1 MKHLRQFLIILLFSF
16 LGEGLKALLP
26 LPVPASIYGLVL
38 LFAALELGI
47 IKLSAVED
55 AGKFLIEIMP
65 VMFVP
70 AGVGLL
76 NAGDVYSGGGGA
88 GRVLERF
95 KADLCA
101 GGCDHV
107 CIHDCGYGDFGKSD
121 TVCNSQKQKGIK
133 Q

>member
-1 MKHLRQFLIILLFSF
+1 MKHLKQFLIILLFSF

-65 VMFVP
+65 
-70 AGVGLL
+70 
-76 NAGDVYSGGGGA
+76 A

-121 TVCNSQKQKGIK
+121 TVCNSQKQKGIRK
-133 Q
+133 

>member
-1 MKHLRQFLIILLFSF
+1 MKHLKQFLIILLFSF

-65 VMFVP
+65 VMFIP
-70 AGVGLL
+70 AAVGLL
-76 NAGDVYSGGGGA
+76 DSWSVLRPTIVPVIVITVLTTIIVMVVT
-88 GRVLERF
+88 GRVTQNVIR
-95 KADLCA
+95 
-101 GGCDHV
+101 
-107 CIHDCGYGDFGKSD
+107 
-121 TVCNSQKQKGIK
+121 KGREK
-133 Q
+133 EENE

>member
-26 LPVPASIYGLVL
+26 LPVPASIYGIVVCGTGAWNNKTLCS
-38 LFAALELGI
+38 GRCR
-47 IKLSAVED
+47 
-55 AGKFLIEIMP
+55 EI
-65 VMFVP
+65 FDRDH
-70 AGVGLL
+70 
-76 NAGDVYSGGGGA
+76 AGDVYSGGGGA

>member
-1 MKHLRQFLIILLFSF
+1 MRGDGRMKHLRQFLIILLFSF

-65 VMFVP
+65 VMFIP
-70 AGVGLL
+70 ALKPICVQ
-76 NAGDVYSGGGGA
+76 VVVIMFVSTIVVMVIS
-88 GRVLERF
+88 GRVTQFVIRRNR
-95 KADLCA
+95 KA
-101 GGCDHV
+101 
-107 CIHDCGYGDFGKSD
+107 
-121 TVCNSQKQKGIK
+121 
-133 Q
+133 

>member
-1 MKHLRQFLIILLFSF
+1 MKHLKQFLIILLFSF

-55 AGKFLIEIMP
+55 AGKF
-65 VMFVP
+65 FDRDH
-70 AGVGLL
+70 
-76 NAGDVYSGGGGA
+76 AGDVYSGGGGA

-121 TVCNSQKQKGIK
+121 TVCNSQKQKGIRK
-133 Q
+133 

>member
-1 MKHLRQFLIILLFSF
+1 MRGDGRMKHLKQFLIILLFSF

-65 VMFVP
+65 VMFIP
-70 AGVGLL
+70 
-76 NAGDVYSGGGGA
+76 GA
-88 GRVLERF
+88 GLVESWSALKPICVQVVVIMFVSTIVVMVISGRVTQFVIRRNR
-95 KADLCA
+95 KA
-101 GGCDHV
+101 
-107 CIHDCGYGDFGKSD
+107 
-121 TVCNSQKQKGIK
+121 
-133 Q
+133 